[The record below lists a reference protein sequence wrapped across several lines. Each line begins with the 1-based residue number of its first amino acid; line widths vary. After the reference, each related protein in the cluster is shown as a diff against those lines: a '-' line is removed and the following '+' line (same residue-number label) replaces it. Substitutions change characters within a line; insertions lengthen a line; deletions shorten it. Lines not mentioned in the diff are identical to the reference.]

1 MRTATAYRTYRPVRS
16 AAYHTAV
23 AKKLLHKVL
32 DGLLVVAS
40 GLGIV
45 TLIGFILLI

>member
-1 MRTATAYRTYRPVRS
+1 MKTATVYRTYRPVRS
-16 AAYHTAV
+16 AACYHTA
-23 AKKLLHKVL
+23 AKKMLHKIL
-32 DGLLVVAS
+32 DGLLVVVS